1 LLFFTFIFLPVL
13 PKPIHE
19 QVRRLGGEYV
29 PDTRQSALPPT
40 LYAFCKNIIWPKR
53 RHFEGHFNEVDIFW
67 LSFDLCREEE
77 NRLFIGYY
85 DGGNSLLF
93 VKLNDPEPDNPVVF
107 ALDREDNEATPL
119 VPLVDLLRGL
129 EVDATK

>member
-1 LLFFTFIFLPVL
+1 V
-13 PKPIHE
+13 
-19 QVRRLGGEYV
+19 
-29 PDTRQSALPPT
+29 

-53 RHFEGHFNEVDIFW
+53 RHFEGHFNGVDIFW
-67 LSFDLCREEE
+67 LSFDLCRQEE

-93 VKLNDPEPDNPVVF
+93 VQLDDPEPDNPVVF
-107 ALDREDNEATPL
+107 ALDREENEVVELASL
-119 VPLVDLLRGL
+119 LSLLRGL